1 MPKVLQESEIDPIAE
16 EVDQAVMETG
26 EEATVLKHKVDLN
39 GSFGDLSDGG
49 QVGGARLVPQGESG
63 NVDFKKRE
71 PGRPTVRRVWT
82 WDGRESMIPLS
93 YEPSGKRHD
102 GGRKYILKRHCVVCN
117 ETGFYGSVCP
127 QCRNH
132 GRRIAPPVPAFYLR
146 KEQVPN
152 QQVFFGAVDCF
163 VPTCVRRGQY
173 GFKTE
178 VDMRQHAMSKHR
190 QEYRA
195 YQDAAQSRASTEMDT
210 LRQQVAVLTTAALTA
225 KVQPASPAPAPQ
237 APSLSMTPAAIKVRK
252 YREQKKKEKEP
263 VATAT

>member
-1 MPKVLQESEIDPIAE
+1 MSPKVMTEQEVDPIAE
-16 EVDQAVMETG
+16 AVDQALLETG
-26 EEATVLKHKVDLN
+26 EDAAIPKHKVDFS

-49 QVGGARLVPQGESG
+49 QVGSVRVVPKDASG

-102 GGRKYILKRHCVVCN
+102 GGRKYLLKRHCTVCK
-117 ETGFYGSVCP
+117 ETGFYGGVCP
-127 QCRNH
+127 QCRKN
-132 GRRIAPPVPAFYLR
+132 GRPIAPPVQAFYLR

-152 QQVFFGAVDCF
+152 QQVFFGTVDCF
-163 VPTCVRRGQY
+163 VPVCVRRGQY

-195 YQDAAQSRASTEMDT
+195 YQDAAQNRTERELDA
-210 LRQQVAVLTTAALTA
+210 LRQQMAALTTAALTA
-225 KVQPASPAPAPQ
+225 KVQAPPPQSEPAP
-237 APSLSMTPAAIKVRK
+237 SMSPKAIKARE
-252 YREQKKKEKEP
+252 YRAKKAKEKEP